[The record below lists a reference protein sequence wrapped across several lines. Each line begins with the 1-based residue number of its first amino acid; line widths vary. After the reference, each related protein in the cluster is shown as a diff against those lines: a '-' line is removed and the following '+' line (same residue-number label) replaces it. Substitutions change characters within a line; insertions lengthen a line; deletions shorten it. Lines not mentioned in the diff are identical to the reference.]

1 MRKDSKRRAKK
12 MGKKETAEL
21 IEKFSLDFV
30 MADSSSPESYTAAAE
45 KAKALSEILIPG
57 GGEAAE
63 ICAAINGL
71 MDKFVRGSADSSDS
85 AKVTEKISFCRSRPE
100 PSH

>member
-1 MRKDSKRRAKK
+1 

-45 KAKALSEILIPG
+45 KAKALSEIFIPG
-57 GGEAAE
+57 GGETAE

-71 MDKFVRGSADSSDS
+71 MDKFLSGSADSSDS
-85 AKVTEKISFCRSRPE
+85 KKSLKKFQCCCQRLNRSN
-100 PSH
+100 